1 MHSVVLE
8 NLEEFLA
15 GTLEPAEHQSV
26 EAHLSSCDTCREE
39 IHGMQSVSLL
49 FGSLRTEAAFAPT
62 PGFYARVMQ
71 KAEESKPAPFF
82 AGLFA
87 LNGLFGRKLVYSS
100 LLTLGILGGY
110 LISRESS
117 YTPGPTPGTV
127 MAEQTRPAFDSAPA
141 PESMLVTLTNY
152 EH

>member
-15 GTLEPAEHQSV
+15 GTLEPAEHQAV
-26 EAHLSSCDTCREE
+26 EAHLSGCDLCREE

-49 FGSLRTEAAFAPT
+49 FGSLRTEAAFEPA

-71 KAEESKPAPFF
+71 KAEESKATPFF
-82 AGLFA
+82 AGFFA

-117 YTPGPTPGTV
+117 YTPGPTPEAV
-127 MAEQTRPAFDSAPA
+127 MAQQTQAAFDSAPA
-141 PESMLVTLTNY
+141 PDSMLITLTNY

>member
-1 MHSVVLE
+1 ME

-15 GTLEPAEHQSV
+15 GTLEPV
-26 EAHLSSCDTCREE
+26 ERQAVESHLSDCELCREE

-49 FGSLRTEAAFAPT
+49 FGSLRTEAALEPS

-71 KAEESKPAPFF
+71 MAEASKPVPFF
-82 AGLFA
+82 AGMFA
-87 LNGLFGRKLVYSS
+87 LNGLFGRKLVFSS

-117 YTPGPTPGTV
+117 YTTGPTPEAI
-127 MAEQTRPAFDSAPA
+127 MAEQTQAAFESAPA